1 MIPPIPHAFEFVFA
15 SGFVVILLHNQ
26 PDNQAHII
34 FSFTNNGI
42 DNLYTVKPARFLWL
56 DLHTVKPV
64 LRGHIWDKDK
74 VTL

>member
-26 PDNQAHII
+26 PDDQTHII

-42 DNLYTVKPARFLWL
+42 DNLCTVKPAQVITFIKQPPAL
-56 DLHTVKPV
+56 K
-64 LRGHIWDKDK
+64 GHLLL
-74 VTL
+74 VQS